1 MLVDRTVLWNG
12 GLAMGWILIAV
23 GIIGILFARRITRRV
38 ILLRFVA
45 VWILLAGIGALVEPE
60 PAKAS

>member
-1 MLVDRTVLWNG
+1 
-12 GLAMGWILIAV
+12 MGWILIAV